1 MSSQTLLT
9 QTAQTGEA
17 VNPEPSLSSPLWLQG
32 SVQEFFSG
40 FNWEDN
46 PPEMQQVKL
55 TSLEASTAPLNLTLT
70 VDQFFAAFNWDGA
83 TIAAALSTAPPVSKA
98 AIEVTV
104 DDFFSQF

>member
-1 MSSQTLLT
+1 MSNPTVLT
-9 QTAQTGEA
+9 QPGEA
-17 VNPEPSLSSPLWLQG
+17 VRLEPPLPSPLWLQE
-32 SVQEFFSG
+32 SVQTFFSR

-46 PPEMQQVKL
+46 PPEMQQAKL

-83 TIAAALSTAPPVSKA
+83 AIAAALSTPPSAPKA